1 MQIVARKL
9 TDVELMRR
17 ACEMTMRGQESKMTL
32 GGMYR
37 CEHSPMRTQLFWV
50 EMIGVPTFVSVHFVR
65 HKIGVEHFVM
75 SNRDGRGGD
84 EEVNRW
90 TPVNHGM
97 LLNAQAL
104 INMARK
110 RLCRKSHEST
120 RKVMGD
126 IKIAIAKLDWDLA
139 RYMVPEC
146 IYRLGCHE
154 SNPCGYVDVNFEV
167 YLSQKSGHRKEVQI
181 SKHLVHSY

>member
-1 MQIVARKL
+1 MQIIAKKL
-9 TDVELMRR
+9 TNIKLMRR

-32 GGMYR
+32 NEIYR

-50 EMIGVPTFVSVHFVR
+50 EMLGIPTFVSVHFVR

-75 SNRDGRGGD
+75 SNRDDRGGD

-97 LLNAQAL
+97 LLNAQVL

-110 RLCRKSHEST
+110 RLCRKSHETT
-120 RKVMGD
+120 RQIMKAVCCAVGGVD
-126 IKIAIAKLDWDLA
+126 SDLA
-139 RYMVPEC
+139 ERMVPEC
-146 IYRLGCHE
+146 DYRRGCHE
-154 SNPCGYVDVNFEV
+154 SNPCVFGY
-167 YLSQKSGHRKEVQI
+167 QP
-181 SKHLVHSY
+181 

>member
-1 MQIVARKL
+1 MQILAEKL
-9 TDVELMRR
+9 TDIDLMRR
-17 ACEMTMRGQESKMTL
+17 ACEMTMRGVESKVTL
-32 GGMYR
+32 DEIYK

-50 EMIGVPTFVSVHFVR
+50 EMIDVPTFVSVHFVR

-75 SNRDGRGGD
+75 SNRDDRGGD

-110 RLCRKSHEST
+110 RLCRKSHDIT
-120 RKVMGD
+120 RKVM
-126 IKIAIAKLDWDLA
+126 IAIGNAITELDSDLGK
-139 RYMVPEC
+139 YMVAEC
-146 IYRLGCHE
+146 VYRRGCHE
-154 SNPCGYVDVNFEV
+154 SEPCGNIDVSLRNSWHK
-167 YLSQKSGHRKEVQI
+167 SQGTKP
-181 SKHLVHSY
+181 